1 MTSPA
6 SEIVDVV
13 DEDQTCFLLFR
24 WGPCLSCIFLHQP
37 VRLCQTMAHN
47 SVSPIDEGKYKTIKG
62 TTKPI
67 KSSLKDTDSHISD
80 ETSNK
85 FRELD
90 EHLDLLLEPMEASDD
105 EQAVKDGLDASDDDE
120 HLATMHR
127 QYTQPENMHHAS
139 GEVLQM
145 AEDDLEDPLFP
156 NKQLPPKK
164 RISNLQVA

>member
-1 MTSPA
+1 
-6 SEIVDVV
+6 
-13 DEDQTCFLLFR
+13 
-24 WGPCLSCIFLHQP
+24 
-37 VRLCQTMAHN
+37 MAHN

-85 FRELD
+85 FRDLA

-139 GEVLQM
+139 GEVLRM

-164 RISNLQVA
+164 RISKFTSCLAKLLLNPVFADLPKRRSQVGMGLAESFEPGG